1 MSKGEV
7 GLRARIPEKKR
18 KKEEKKKQRFWT
30 ISIPNLY
37 LISLSLFLC
46 VDISPYEFSL
56 QCLLCSALFFVS
68 FLKSASVGATSS
80 DGWPLSPS
88 FKPPLRSFELVL
100 SLWSWARALASLG
113 SSVGM
118 QMLRFCWRPPES
130 NIWGQGPGTCMFTSS
145 PGILLRTATY
155 IPVAFAFLLI

>member
-1 MSKGEV
+1 MDYIYTKSV
-7 GLRARIPEKKR
+7 SNFSLPV
-18 KKEEKKKQRFWT
+18 
-30 ISIPNLY
+30 SLY
-37 LISLSLFLC
+37 RHISLRVLITVSL
-46 VDISPYEFSL
+46 V
-56 QCLLCSALFFVS
+56 LLLALFFVS
-68 FLKSASVGATSS
+68 FLKSASAGATSS

-100 SLWSWARALASLG
+100 SLWSWARALGSLG

-145 PGILLRTATY
+145 PGILLRIPAY
-155 IPVAFAFLLI
+155 IPVAFAFLLMRGMWAPPDLHW